1 MARINLLP
9 WRETQRADR
18 IRQFRIAVA
27 SAALVA
33 VGIIVVI
40 HLHIE
45 ARIAIQERR
54 NTMLTAAI
62 SEIEADSTKLK
73 ELEKREKLIRA
84 RMNVIQELQL
94 SRPLAVQ
101 LFDSLARTI
110 PDAVHISTAR
120 EQERTLLLA
129 GVAESNAAVS
139 EYLRS
144 LENWE
149 TFGTPTLSGITARPE
164 GGQRLSLFQLRVPRL
179 AASPAPE
186 TKRKPS
192 L

>member
-18 IRQFRIAVA
+18 VRQFQIAVA
-27 SAALVA
+27 SAAFVA

-45 ARIAIQERR
+45 ARVAIQERR
-54 NTMLTAAI
+54 NTMLTAVI
-62 SEIEADSTKLK
+62 TGIETDIAKLK

-110 PDAVHISTAR
+110 PDTVYISAAR
-120 EQERTLLLA
+120 EQERTLLLT

-144 LENWE
+144 LEDWE
-149 TFGTPTLSGITARPE
+149 TFGIPTLSGITARPE
-164 GGQRLSLFQLRVPRL
+164 GGQRLSLFQLSVPRH
-179 AASPAPE
+179 AANPASD
-186 TKRKPS
+186 TTGKPS
-192 L
+192 W